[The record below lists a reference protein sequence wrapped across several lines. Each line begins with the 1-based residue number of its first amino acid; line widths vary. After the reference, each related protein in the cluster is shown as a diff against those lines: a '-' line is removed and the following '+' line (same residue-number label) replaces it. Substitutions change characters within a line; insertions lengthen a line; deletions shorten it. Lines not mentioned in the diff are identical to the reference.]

1 MPQISPSKGPLGPSR
16 ELFGPLKVLVVDDIP
31 AIRHLLAQML
41 QQLGVGPPIQQAA
54 DGQEAWEALQS
65 RLYDL
70 VVCDI
75 NMPRMSGL
83 ELLKRLRG
91 HPHYESTPFLL
102 ITGEVSE
109 DTVAAAVES
118 EVDGYILKP
127 FRLSALETRLRAI
140 IQSRHHPG
148 PGEVL
153 FLEAGRCLASDAPQK
168 ALDIL
173 KSLTEPPHKKQ
184 AKVLNLMGECHQAR
198 GSPEEAAACYRQAL
212 ELNPHYLKASRNLA
226 ALTSTTPRSLRAV
239 LRGHYH

>member
-1 MPQISPSKGPLGPSR
+1 MGPSR

-31 AIRHLLAQML
+31 AIRQLLAQML
-41 QQLGVGPPIQQAA
+41 QQLGVTPPIQQAA
-54 DGQEAWEALQS
+54 DGQEAWEVLQS

-75 NMPRMSGL
+75 NMPRMNGL

-91 HPHYESTPFLL
+91 HPQYETTPFLM

-127 FRLSALETRLRAI
+127 FRLPTLEHRLRAI
-140 IQSRHHPG
+140 IQGRHHPG
-148 PGEVL
+148 PGERV
-153 FLEAGRCLASDAPQK
+153 FLEARRCLAANAPQK
-168 ALDIL
+168 ALEL
-173 KSLTEPPHKKQ
+173 LQRLTEPPQKTQ
-184 AKVLNLMGECHQAR
+184 AKVLNLKGECYQAR

-212 ELNPHYLKASRNLA
+212 ELNPHYLKASQNLA
-226 ALTSTTPRSLRAV
+226 ALLRLPV
-239 LRGHYH
+239 IPPKSVPCGTCP